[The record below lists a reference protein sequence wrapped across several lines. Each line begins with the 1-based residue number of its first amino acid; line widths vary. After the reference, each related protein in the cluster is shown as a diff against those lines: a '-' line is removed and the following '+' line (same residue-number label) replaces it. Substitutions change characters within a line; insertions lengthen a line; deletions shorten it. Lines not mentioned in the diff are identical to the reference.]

1 MKRSETAKRK
11 TKSVAKADKT
21 ESDPKKGQLF
31 ILEMKV
37 SQTLQWTWEWKADP
51 LPWKLLIWEQ
61 PCPLFP
67 TRQMPKFCHSPEV
80 AYWKL
85 YQTLLQC
92 EFGSSI
98 FSIWSTSLIGSF
110 TVCSTGHCTSSS
122 LLCVFL
128 IYPISTWE
136 HPMTITTDEIISA
149 KEAIVASDALKH
161 KFYGETQVP
170 LSTHVP

>member
-1 MKRSETAKRK
+1 MYYNFSYNAKYYVNKKKTNLTRRGQKLRNVRPSPSPRQTRRK
-11 TKSVAKADKT
+11 MTQRR
-21 ESDPKKGQLF
+21 GQLF

-51 LPWKLLIWEQ
+51 LPWKLLTWGW

-128 IYPISTWE
+128 
-136 HPMTITTDEIISA
+136 
-149 KEAIVASDALKH
+149 K
-161 KFYGETQVP
+161 
-170 LSTHVP
+170 